1 MKGINNQISIKN
13 FKPIASIVFM
23 SLAFSIMGC
32 SSNSVQNGTPAL
44 FDTRKEAVKAAK
56 DFNCKGAHKM
66 GDKWMPC
73 KSHDAHEKVTKHDG
87 HHHHH

>member
-1 MKGINNQISIKN
+1 MKNL
-13 FKPIASIVFM
+13 KPIVSVLVM
-23 SLAFSIMGC
+23 SLSFSLMGC
-32 SSNSVQNGTPAL
+32 SSNSETSSTRTRAL
-44 FDTRKEAVKAAK
+44 FDTRKEAENAAK

-73 KSHDAHEKVTKHDG
+73 KSHDAHEKGEKHEG